1 MLPHRYC
8 SGKKKNPYY
17 YKASRAKEAPN
28 HSFGSWHS
36 KQKQRKQDGSYASP
50 ADPVARCLPN
60 RPGHASPKQTGSII
74 IVLLPSLQ
82 MYLLHVKNE
91 MLYQGLPSAPRIIQL
106 RNRISGL
113 GAETGQILHAPR
125 STLHEKHQ
133 SGRGAS
139 KGERYSR
146 YMSCSELYPTR
157 KSTWYVLTT
166 CPLSKAPTY
175 LSLPFVAQRASK
187 DMSPPPPAMLSTQGS
202 PRATSGT
209 TIGEGELIFFLSRDG
224 VACYSEDTC
233 MNTLLTT
240 CPYMPISSIFEKLG
254 QVITHLSIGTRTRR
268 FPAQRFSAHQSI
280 FS

>member
-1 MLPHRYC
+1 MR
-8 SGKKKNPYY
+8 
-17 YKASRAKEAPN
+17 
-28 HSFGSWHS
+28 
-36 KQKQRKQDGSYASP
+36 
-50 ADPVARCLPN
+50 
-60 RPGHASPKQTGSII
+60 
-74 IVLLPSLQ
+74 LLPIPLRVACQIGLATLPQNRQVPLLLFCYHGSLQ

-175 LSLPFVAQRASK
+175 LSLHFVAQRASK

-209 TIGEGELIFFLSRDG
+209 TIGEGELIFFSLSRRR
-224 VACYSEDTC
+224 C
-233 MNTLLTT
+233 LL
-240 CPYMPISSIFEKLG
+240 
-254 QVITHLSIGTRTRR
+254 
-268 FPAQRFSAHQSI
+268 
-280 FS
+280 